1 MYESWFSP
9 SLKRTHI
16 LVGLASLMRATARA
30 AALEPGARV
39 GPNLRRRSCE
49 SWVAAERSN
58 AKGDVGTDA
67 DAVKEAEEEAE
78 TEAEEE
84 ADAEADAEA
93 EEEAE
98 EKEDAE
104 AEENHAGKD
113 ASRCGNAAGTRSSL
127 RALVGVSIA
136 ESVL

>member
-1 MYESWFSP
+1 M
-9 SLKRTHI
+9 
-16 LVGLASLMRATARA
+16 VGLASLMRATARA
-30 AALEPGARV
+30 AALEPGAKV
-39 GPNLRRRSCE
+39 GPNLRRRSCK
-49 SWVAAERSN
+49 SWVADERSN

-67 DAVKEAEEEAE
+67 DAVKEAEEEADA
-78 TEAEEE
+78 EAEEE
-84 ADAEADAEA
+84 AEEKEDAEADAER